1 MHARIMHASLL
12 NRAAF
17 SACLATPF
25 RSSTP
30 VKQLFCTMSSSSKG
44 ELGLKQLFDEDSSTF
59 TCLLWDKTSKDA
71 VVIDPVDLQVDRDLA
86 LVSELGL
93 NLLYG
98 VNTHAHADHIT
109 GTWLLKQKAD
119 GLKSVISEASGA
131 AADLKLTP
139 GDRIVFGSRHLEAR
153 ETPGHTLGC
162 MSFVAD
168 DSSFVMTGD
177 ALMIG
182 GCGRTDFQGGSAKN
196 LYDSVHKQLFSL
208 PETTI
213 VYPAHDYKGATQSTI
228 QKEKETNARLGG
240 GKTQE
245 EFVEIMDNLKLSY
258 PKKIDVAVPANMRC
272 GVPDV

>member
-1 MHARIMHASLL
+1 MHARIMYASLL
-12 NRAAF
+12 NRTAF
-17 SACLATPF
+17 SRLATQF
-25 RSSTP
+25 RSSTSIN
-30 VKQLFCTMSSSSKG
+30 QLFSTMSSSKG

-59 TCLLWDKTSKDA
+59 TYLLWDKTSKDA

-109 GTWLLKQKAD
+109 GTGLLKQKVD
-119 GLKSVISEASGA
+119 GLKSVISDASGA
-131 AADLKLTP
+131 VADLKIVP
-139 GDRIVFGSRHLEAR
+139 GDHILFGSRFLEAR
-153 ETPGHTLGC
+153 GTPGHTVGC

-177 ALMIG
+177 TLLIG
-182 GCGRTDFQGGSAKN
+182 GCGRTDFQGGSAEN
-196 LYDSVHKQLFSL
+196 LYDSVHTQLFSL
-208 PETTI
+208 PETAI
-213 VYPAHDYKGATQSTI
+213 VYPAHDYKGSTQSTI

-240 GKTQE
+240 GKTKE
-245 EFVEIMDNLKLSY
+245 EFVEIMNNLKLSY